1 MKPEALNVLF
11 VHQAAELYGSDR
23 VLLALVEWL
32 ACHGQVHPIVVLPC
46 EGPLI
51 AEFHRIG
58 VEVHVRTL
66 AKVQRSAFTPL
77 GLVRFVRQVVSS
89 VAELDSVVA
98 GRPIAAVHSNTIA
111 VVSGAVWSRM
121 RGVRHV
127 WHVHEIILRPRP
139 VAKALA
145 WLASALSDKVACI
158 SEMVRQNLVDQYPRI
173 AGQAVVVPNG
183 MVMPD
188 RGIEPARS
196 QWRSAQGLE
205 ANVVVGLVGRI
216 NAWKGQ
222 GVLVKAAQRI
232 VAAHPAT
239 PLRFVIIGSPPP
251 GQEEFREQ
259 LLKQI
264 CDAGLQSHL
273 RVLDFTP
280 DVWPVWCGM
289 DIAVVPSTDPEPF
302 GMVALE
308 AMCARRP
315 VVAAG
320 HGGLADIVVD
330 GQTGA
335 LVRPG
340 DDAHL
345 AEAIQHLAAD
355 ASLRQRQGEAG
366 YERVLSHYSLDAQ
379 GRAFRELYEPS

>member
-1 MKPEALNVLF
+1 MNVLF

-32 ACHGQVHPIVVLPC
+32 ARHGQVHPIVVVPC

-51 AEFHRIG
+51 AEFQRIG

-66 AKVQRSAFTPL
+66 AKVQRSAFTPG
-77 GLVRFVRQVVSS
+77 GLVRFVRQVMGSI
-89 VAELDSVVA
+89 AELDSVVA
-98 GRPIAAVHSNTIA
+98 GRHIAAVHSNTIA

-121 RGVRHV
+121 RRVRHV
-127 WHVHEIILRPRP
+127 WHIHEIVLRPRP
-139 VAKALA
+139 VAMALA
-145 WLASALSDKVACI
+145 WLASCLSDKAACI
-158 SEMVRQNLVDQYPRI
+158 SEMVRQNLVNQCPRI
-173 AGQAVVVPNG
+173 ASQAVVVPNG
-183 MVMPD
+183 MLMPD
-188 RGIEPARS
+188 RGVEPARS
-196 QWRSAQGLE
+196 QWRSEQGLD
-205 ANVVVGLVGRI
+205 AQVVVGLVGRI

-232 VAAHPAT
+232 VAADPAT
-239 PLRFVIIGSPPP
+239 PLRFVIVGSPPP
-251 GQEEFREQ
+251 GQDELRAQ
-259 LLKQI
+259 LLQQI
-264 CDAGLQSHL
+264 SDAGLQTHV

-330 GQTGA
+330 GETGA

-340 DDAHL
+340 DDVHL
-345 AEAIQHLAAD
+345 ANAIQLLASD
-355 ASLRQRQGEAG
+355 AALRQSQGEAG
-366 YERVLSHYSLDAQ
+366 YERVRSRYSLDAQ
-379 GRAFRELYEPS
+379 GQRFRRLYEAS

>member
-1 MKPEALNVLF
+1 MNQQALNVLF

-32 ACHGQVHPIVVLPC
+32 ARHGQVHPIVVVPC

-51 AEFHRIG
+51 AEFQRIG

-66 AKVQRSAFTPL
+66 AKVQRSAFTPA
-77 GLVRFVRQVVSS
+77 GLVRFVRQVVGS

-121 RGVRHV
+121 RRVRHV
-127 WHVHEIILRPRP
+127 WHIHEIILRPRP

-145 WLASALSDKVACI
+145 WLASRLSDKVACI
-158 SEMVRQNLVDQYPRI
+158 SEMVRQNLVAQCPRI
-173 AGQAVVVPNG
+173 ASQAVVVPNG

-196 QWRSAQGLE
+196 QWRNEQGMDAQ
-205 ANVVVGLVGRI
+205 VVVGLVGRI

-232 VAAHPAT
+232 LAADPAT
-239 PLRFVIIGSPPP
+239 PLRFVIVGSPPP
-251 GQEEFREQ
+251 GQDDLRSQ
-259 LLKQI
+259 LLLQI
-264 CDAGLQSHL
+264 SNAGLQSHV

-330 GQTGA
+330 GHTGA

-340 DDAHL
+340 NDADL
-345 AEAIQHLAAD
+345 AQAIQRLAAD
-355 ASLRQRQGEAG
+355 AELRQRQGEAG
-366 YERVLSHYSLDAQ
+366 YERVRSHYSLDAQ
-379 GRAFRELYEPS
+379 GRGFRRLYEPS